1 MQQGLFIGH
10 YYQEMVNYY
19 QGNTAKLAE
28 ELRWMGIVLRRV
40 KALPRSEKREIEERL
55 NMWDD
60 LMERDPK
67 MKKIRKESE
76 AKSEAQGIAKGLQ
89 KAVITVVTLRFPPLT
104 ELAQQKV
111 SRVRQPDTLNLLLEQ
126 VTSVSDEEAARLL
139 LDGIAA

>member
-1 MQQGLFIGH
+1 MENQYLANKAID
-10 YYQEMVNYY
+10 EMVNYY
-19 QGNTAKLAE
+19 QSNPAKLAE

-40 KALPRSEKREIEERL
+40 KALPRSTKREIEERL

-76 AKSEAQGIAKGLQ
+76 AKGLAEGLQ

-111 SRVRQPDTLNLLLEQ
+111 ARVRQPDKLNLLLEQ
-126 VTSVSDEEAARLL
+126 VTSVHDEEAVRLL

>member
-1 MQQGLFIGH
+1 
-10 YYQEMVNYY
+10 
-19 QGNTAKLAE
+19 
-28 ELRWMGIVLRRV
+28 
-40 KALPRSEKREIEERL
+40 
-55 NMWDD
+55 MWDD

-76 AKSEAQGIAKGLQ
+76 AKGEARGEAQGIAKGLQ

-111 SRVRQPDTLNLLLEQ
+111 SRIRQPDQLNLLLEQ